1 YFIDVMH
8 PNQSTHVS
16 QLRQAQGSGATTLEV
31 TVMSF
36 GYKEGPPPLTNM
48 VFDVRFLKNPFWIPD
63 LLPLIGLYQPGQDYA
78 VKQALAREFLDSLLI
93 LLNSVLPRFAELEL
107 TDFSIAFGCTGGQH
121 RSVAIVEALAQRIAA
136 AFPHFK
142 VVRRHR
148 ELRADG
154 SEVPAGFRDEAGIAI
169 ETRLP
174 VDRVQE
180 PEGSWHA
187 PATDKRDS
195 MGDGGD

>member
-1 YFIDVMH
+1 SDAYSLPTWAALVRTAFAASGFIRELVFQFAREACLTLYFIDVMH

-48 VFDVRFLKNPFWIPD
+48 VFDVRFLKNPFWIAE
-63 LLPLIGLYQPGQDYA
+63 LRPLSGLDQPVQDYV

-121 RSVAIVEALAQRIAA
+121 
-136 AFPHFK
+136 
-142 VVRRHR
+142 
-148 ELRADG
+148 
-154 SEVPAGFRDEAGIAI
+154 
-169 ETRLP
+169 
-174 VDRVQE
+174 
-180 PEGSWHA
+180 
-187 PATDKRDS
+187 
-195 MGDGGD
+195 

>member
-1 YFIDVMH
+1 MH

-16 QLRQAQGSGATTLEV
+16 QLRQAEGSGATTLEV

-48 VFDVRFLKNPFWIPD
+48 VFDVRFLKNPFWIAE
-63 LLPLIGLYQPGQDYA
+63 LRPLSGLDQPVQDYV
-78 VKQALAREFLDSLLI
+78 VKQALATEFLDSLLI

-121 RSVAIVEALAQRIAA
+121 RSVAIVEALAQRIAS

-180 PEGSWHA
+180 REGSRHA
-187 PATDKRDS
+187 PTTDKRDS
-195 MGDGGD
+195 MGAGGD